1 MVEELA
7 QAEKEERRERIK
19 TRFLW
24 VIIALDILLF
34 GYVVYEIIQLIV
46 SMTK

>member
-7 QAEKEERRERIK
+7 QAEKEELKAKRK

-24 VIIALDILLF
+24 VIIAADVLLF
-34 GYVVYEIIQLIV
+34 GYVVYEIV
-46 SMTK
+46 SLAVALAN